1 MLETAL
7 PAKVEAIGAYLTDK
21 LLALRRTHPTIQEV
35 RGKGLLLAVGFDRD
49 IAERVT
55 LDCLSEG
62 LIANNVRPNAL
73 RLCPPLTVTQAECD
87 KAVTIIDKVLNRTN
101 GAK

>member
-1 MLETAL
+1 MEPTRKL
-7 PAKVEAIGAYLTDK
+7 KVGVAGLGIAGGRHVDS
-21 LLALRRTHPTIQEV
+21 LAR
-35 RGKGLLLAVGFDRD
+35 A
-49 IAERVT
+49 
-55 LDCLSEG
+55 
-62 LIANNVRPNAL
+62 ANCELVAAADVRPNAL